1 MPQDAD
7 TPATDAARGLPRV
20 QLDAYPRLCG
30 LPVTF
35 ERLLPTTSIPPQPSG
50 RSEPPSS
57 CRRP

>member
-7 TPATDAARGLPRV
+7 TTAAGRARGIPCI

-35 ERLLPTTSIPPQPSG
+35 ERLVPVARVPPEPTGPPA
-50 RSEPPSS
+50 PPSS
-57 CRRP
+57 ARRP